1 MKKYVVTGG
10 AGFIGSAL
18 VRGLLALGDGS
29 VEVIDN
35 LSTGRRENLD
45 EISSRITFH
54 PTDIRDFDEILP
66 LISSADTV
74 FHIAAIPSVPEID
87 RRSRALAR
95 MQHRRHFQRSARLC

>member
-35 LSTGRRENLD
+35 LSTGSRDNLS
-45 EISSRITFH
+45 EVVPHIVFH
-54 PTDIRDFDEILP
+54 QVDIRDYD
-66 LISSADTV
+66 
-74 FHIAAIPSVPEID
+74 AIEPAVPSLQCAIYYTIV
-87 RRSRALAR
+87 
-95 MQHRRHFQRSARLC
+95 LCGGTP